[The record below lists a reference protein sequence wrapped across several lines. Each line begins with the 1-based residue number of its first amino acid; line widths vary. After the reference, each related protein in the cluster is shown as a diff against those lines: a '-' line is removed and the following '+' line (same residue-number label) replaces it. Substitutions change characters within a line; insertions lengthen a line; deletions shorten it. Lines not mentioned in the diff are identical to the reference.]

1 MYSIEYSRKEIGRA
15 GERLIQQAGSSSG
28 FIDSDVEKLHAWR
41 MLHLYP
47 LDRIKFFVDREAKI
61 VEENMLAS
69 SRIKRF
75 PSIINKLQRFPE
87 MKLHKMQDLGGCR
100 VILSDISKVYALQ
113 KRISALKFKHKLV
126 RTDDYMVNVKSS
138 GYRSLHMVFSFEN
151 DKHIQLNGLR
161 IEIQIRTAIQHSW
174 ATAVEMV
181 GLFRKEA
188 LKSSQGDNK
197 WLRFFQLVSELFYR
211 IETEGLSGRYYSVSK
226 ELLSLNKELNVVET
240 LSAYNK
246 FINHI
251 EKNRPNDLSGEG
263 LFILVVD
270 TVKRNMNI
278 GFFNKSSYKTA
289 AIKYK
294 EAEKY
299 CAENKGCEV
308 AMVSVADITN
318 LRAAYPAY
326 FLDTKTFINNLGRF
340 VFV

>member
-1 MYSIEYSRKEIGRA
+1 MYIIEYSRKEIGRA
-15 GERLIQQAGSSSG
+15 GDRLIQQVNSSSTLV
-28 FIDSDVEKLHAWR
+28 DSDVEKLHAWR

-47 LDRIKFFVDREAKI
+47 LDRIKFFVDREAMFI
-61 VEENMLAS
+61 EENMLAS

-100 VILSDISKVYALQ
+100 VILSDISKVYALR
-113 KRISALKFKHKLV
+113 KRITSLKFRHNLI
-126 RTDDYMVNVKSS
+126 RTDDYMKNVKPS
-138 GYRSLHMVFSFEN
+138 GYRSLHMVYSFEN

-197 WLRFFQLVSELFYR
+197 WLRFFELVSELFYR
-211 IETEGLSGRYYSVSK
+211 IETEGLSGRYYSVSN
-226 ELLSLNKELNVVET
+226 ELLLLNKELSVIET
-240 LSAYNK
+240 LTAYNR

-251 EKNRPNDLSGEG
+251 ENNNLKDLPGEG
-263 LFILVVD
+263 LFILIVD
-270 TVKRNMNI
+270 TINKNMNI
-278 GFFNKSSYKTA
+278 KFFNKSSYKAA

-294 EAEKY
+294 EAESY
-299 CAENKGCEV
+299 CSENKGCEV
-308 AMVSVADITN
+308 AMVSVADIAN

-326 FLDTKTFINNLGRF
+326 FLDTKTFINNLNRF
-340 VFV
+340 VFK